1 MSRRY
6 ILTALILISSI
17 ATTAQILKGQVLI
30 YGTDSAI
37 AHASIYFNN
46 MYKRALADKNGY
58 FELQISN
65 SEKASLIVSA
75 IGYSSTTIGD
85 YNAGQF
91 LKVYLK
97 PKVYDLDEVV
107 VTSVTSRMSREKMEK
122 LFKKEF
128 LGTSYSASKCTIE
141 NLSDV
146 KLVYNESSK
155 TLEAYSDDP
164 LIIHNPYLEYKI
176 TYYID
181 KFKVQ
186 GRLTTNEGHYF
197 FEDDTLLTD
206 NEKTRIDKRRLN
218 SYLGSKMHFIR
229 SLCNRTLGEEGFS
242 IFNNSSQAL
251 DEDRILLIKGSQ
263 KYLKVKDGI
272 QVVYKNHSKGT
283 HVTDYRGRSLINYK
297 GFFDPASLRW
307 TGGYMAMERVGDLLP
322 YEYGVP
328 GSEEKAQDTK
338 DSIDVDDFIT
348 EEDQLKAFLSKLD
361 HYNEATMREK
371 VHLHFDKPYYTVGDT
386 IWFKSYVVNAENN
399 QLSNRSNV
407 LYVELINEKDALKTS
422 LRLPVIG
429 GVAWGDFVLSES
441 FTTGNYRIR
450 AYTTWMRNFDEGL
463 FFDKT
468 IQIGNALISNTTSLK
483 DGSQNPVR
491 KALSAKA
498 TSDDVDV
505 RFFPESGNMVAGIRS
520 KIGFKVVGH
529 DGLGKKARGYIIN
542 GASEKVAEFSSEY
555 AGMGVFSLTPVDGQ
569 AYIAR
574 VKFEDGSEKS
584 FELPKVQPSGYVLTV
599 NNEDANNL
607 IIKISTSTK
616 IAAGEEVS
624 IVGQSN
630 GAIHYVSKSRLKEGP
645 IFAFVPKDSLPRGV
659 LQLTLFN
666 SSNQP
671 LVERLVFIR
680 NKSHST
686 LKITSEKETYTKRSA
701 VKMNVLALDSTNRPI
716 RGFYS
721 VAVTNESD
729 TPFDDV
735 NEHTIESNLLLSS
748 EIKGYI
754 ETPNYYFS
762 NPDAQKNKDLDNL
775 MLTQG
780 WRGFDWKSVNA
791 GTLPSFTYK
800 PEQGISISGK
810 VTELLG
816 RPSVGAKVT
825 IISSTGINMIADT
838 ITNAEG
844 KFDFN
849 NLMFDNGT
857 SFMVQAKNFKGKDVE
872 ISLDPNDPQ
881 TVIQKINSV
890 DASVIGNQA
899 LMPYLESRAEQF
911 REMRTKGLLNR
922 GIVLS
927 EVKVVREKPKVK
939 HSSNLNGAGQAD
951 AVLLAKDL
959 RECPDFP
966 ACLQGRVAG
975 MVIQSGIPYLSRSI
989 GTSLSRVPPMQIIL
1003 DGTYMQGNFGLGEVP
1018 VYDIESN
1025 EILKTIENTGV
1036 YGIQGSGGVMIITTK
1051 RGQIRPNVIERGLT
1065 SFTPQGFHVSR
1076 QFYSPK
1082 YDVQENETIRDFRST
1097 IYWAPNL
1104 ETDPDGKASIEFYTA
1119 DKPGTYK
1126 AVIEGIDSGGSV
1138 TRQVH
1143 RFDVINKPLN

>member
-1 MSRRY
+1 MSRHY
-6 ILTALILISSI
+6 ILISLILISSL
-17 ATTAQILKGQVLI
+17 TTEAQILKGQVLT

-37 AHASIYFNN
+37 AHVSIYFNN

-58 FELQISN
+58 FELLISN

-75 IGYSSTTIGD
+75 IGYSSTTITD

-97 PKVYDLDEVV
+97 PKVYDLNTVV
-107 VTSVTSRMSREKMEK
+107 ITSSTSGMSREKKEK

-146 KLVYNESSK
+146 NLIYRESSK

-164 LIIHNPYLEYKI
+164 LIIHNPYLGYKI

-186 GRLTTNEGHYF
+186 DRLTTNEGHYF
-197 FEDDTLLTD
+197 FEDDTLLTV
-206 NEKTRIDKRRLN
+206 NEKKRIEKRRLN

-242 IFNNSSQAL
+242 IFNNNSQPL
-251 DEDRILLIKGSQ
+251 DEDKILISKGSQ

-272 QVVYKNHSKGT
+272 QIVYKNHSKGT
-283 HVTDYRGRSLINYK
+283 HVTDYKGRSLINYK
-297 GFFDPASLRW
+297 GFFDPTNLRW

-328 GSEEKAQDTK
+328 GSEEKAQYTK
-338 DSIDVDDFIT
+338 DSTDVDDFIT
-348 EEDQLKAFLSKLD
+348 KEDQLKAFLSKLD

-468 IQIGNALISNTTSLK
+468 IQIGNALISNTASLK
-483 DGSQNPVR
+483 SGSQNPIG

-584 FELPKVQPSGYVLTV
+584 FELPNVQSSGYVLTV
-599 NNEDANNL
+599 NNEDADNL
-607 IIKISTSTK
+607 IIKVSPSVK
-616 IAAGEEVS
+616 ITPGEEV
-624 IVGQSN
+624 IVVGQSN
-630 GAIHYVSKSRLKEGP
+630 GAVHHVSKSKLKGGP
-645 IFAFVPKDSLPRGV
+645 IFAFVPKNSLPKGV

-671 LVERLVFIR
+671 LAERLVFIR

-701 VKMNVLALDSTNRPI
+701 VKMNVLALDSTNRPL

-762 NPDAQKNKDLDNL
+762 NPDAQKNKALDNL

-825 IISSTGINMIADT
+825 LVSTGTSMIADT

-844 KFDFN
+844 KFNFN

-857 SFMVQAKNFKGKDVE
+857 SFMVQAKNLKGKDVE

-890 DASVIGNQA
+890 DAGVIGNQA

-951 AVLLAKDL
+951 AVLLAGDL

-975 MVIQSGIPYLSRSI
+975 MVIQSGIPYLSRSV

-1003 DGTYMQGNFGLGEVP
+1003 DGTYMQDNFGLGEVP
-1018 VYDIESN
+1018 VYDIESI

-1051 RGQIRPNVIERGLT
+1051 RGQIRPNTMERGLAT
-1065 SFTPQGFHVSR
+1065 FTPQGFYVNR

-1082 YDVQENETIRDFRST
+1082 YDVAENRNVPDFRST
-1097 IYWAPNL
+1097 IYWSPSL
-1104 ETDPDGKASIEFYTA
+1104 ITDIDGKASIEFFTA

-1126 AVIEGIDSGGSV
+1126 AVIEGIDLNGSV
-1138 TRQVH
+1138 IRQVQ
-1143 RFDVINKPLN
+1143 RFKVN